1 MIAASA
7 SIVLLT
13 LLGIPVVLAVDRR
26 VPPRTLLGLSFL
38 AGAGLA
44 TLILLSLS
52 LIRVAWSRGSFAAI
66 ALAVMAFFSWLAIR
80 QARSLSGI
88 SPAHSTRASG
98 VAVVL
103 DACTLLAVV
112 GHGIYATLAPLGQW
126 DFWTDWGLKAKV
138 FWFHRGVDWA
148 FLSSPANFYAHR
160 DYPPLVPLT
169 MDFFSLV
176 RGGWEDRWVGLL
188 FTAFA
193 AALLLVARDL
203 MSEELQSQP
212 LASFAALALAGP
224 ALVLWIGLADG
235 PLIAYGS
242 LAVLMLRRAL
252 RQGGPSWIWGAL
264 LLGCAALTKNE
275 GVALIGSAALALLA
289 AERWRFSSVLRLV
302 PAAALAAAWLLPR
315 SIHGLTS
322 ELLEAGAG
330 SRFLGRISEPAPFLT
345 ALGSIRWHRPLLWAA
360 AGAAFLLIPGSIRR
374 ERFFLINTGLQI
386 LVLFLI
392 YATSPH
398 PLPWHVYNSSER
410 FSAQQTFALSYVAL
424 ALLLTTLRLS
434 LAGHRAAAATSEVK
448 G

>member
-1 MIAASA
+1 SAA
-7 SIVLLT
+7 IVLLT
-13 LLGIPVVLAVDRR
+13 LLGMPAVFAVDRS
-26 VPPRTLLGLSFL
+26 VPPRSLLGLSFL
-38 AGAGLA
+38 TGAGLA
-44 TLILLSLS
+44 TLILLLLS
-52 LIRVAWSRGSFAAI
+52 LIGVAWSRGNFAGI
-66 ALAVMAFFSWLAIR
+66 ALAVVAFFLWLAIR
-80 QARSLSGI
+80 RGRGLPGLRL
-88 SPAHSTRASG
+88 AHSKRAS
-98 VAVVL
+98 VATVAM

-160 DYPPLVPLT
+160 DYPPLLPLT

-176 RGGWEDRWVGLL
+176 RGGWEDRWIGLL

-203 MSEELQSQP
+203 MSEEIESQL

-224 ALVLWIGLADG
+224 ALVLWIGLAEG

-252 RQGGPSWIWGAL
+252 GRGGPSWTWGAL
-264 LLGCAALTKNE
+264 LLGGAALTKNE

-289 AERWRFSSVLRLV
+289 AERWRLPSLLRLA
-302 PAAALAAAWLLPR
+302 PAAALAAVWLLPR
-315 SIHGLTS
+315 SIHALTS

-330 SRFLGRISEPAPFLT
+330 SRLLARISEPGPFLA

-360 AGAAFLLIPGSIRR
+360 AAAAFLLIPGSVRR
-374 ERFFLINTGLQI
+374 ERFFLINITLQI
-386 LVLFLI
+386 LILFLI

-398 PLPWHVYNSSER
+398 PLPWHVHNSSER
-410 FSAQQTFALSYVAL
+410 FSAQQTFALSYVAA
-424 ALLLTTLRLS
+424 ALLLTSLRLS
-434 LAGHRAAAATSEVK
+434 AGPRALAAGSEVK